1 MSNHVVWEKSILI
14 TYNVCKA
21 LVDTDY
27 LPAIIN
33 PEILEVNFQ
42 PLAFG
47 NVDVIETVHVMWI
60 VAWISG
66 TGKLVILH
74 ISTSCHLKT
83 Y

>member
-1 MSNHVVWEKSILI
+1 MSNRVAWQEPILI

-21 LVDTDY
+21 FVDGGY

-33 PEILEVNFQ
+33 QEILEVNFQ
-42 PLAFG
+42 RLAVG
-47 NVDVIETVHVMWI
+47 NVDVISTVHVIWI

-74 ISTSCHLKT
+74 ISTSCHLRI

>member
-1 MSNHVVWEKSILI
+1 MHIG
-14 TYNVCKA
+14 
-21 LVDTDY
+21 Y
-27 LPAIIN
+27 LPAITN

-42 PLAFG
+42 RLAG
-47 NVDVIETVHVMWI
+47 EHVDVIITVHVMWI

-83 Y
+83 YLKGEQCHMMSYLG